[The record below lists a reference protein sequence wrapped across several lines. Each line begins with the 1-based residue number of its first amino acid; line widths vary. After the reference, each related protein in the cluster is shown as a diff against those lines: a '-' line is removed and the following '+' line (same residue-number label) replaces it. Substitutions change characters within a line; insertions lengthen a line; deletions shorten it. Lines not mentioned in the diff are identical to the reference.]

1 MTSSEKKNKNYQGK
15 DPMSPE
21 QINSHEPTAVKRDS
35 KRSRNCRRW
44 ITGTNTSEAQER
56 YRKEGMTKV

>member
-35 KRSRNCRRW
+35 NNQEIAEGGQTG
-44 ITGTNTSEAQER
+44 ITHQKHKKDIE
-56 YRKEGMTKV
+56 KKV